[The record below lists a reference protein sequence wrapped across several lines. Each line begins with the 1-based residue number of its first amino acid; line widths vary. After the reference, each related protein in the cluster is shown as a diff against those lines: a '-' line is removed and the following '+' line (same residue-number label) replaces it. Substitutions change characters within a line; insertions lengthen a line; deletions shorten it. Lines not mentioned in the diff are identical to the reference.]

1 MLGKT
6 QSLPSFLWHFI
17 RKYWVIFFLLQ
28 LAYLVW
34 VVEFVAWPHIIRLV
48 IDALAEYK
56 GPKDEIL
63 TAIGSIVLYGAITW
77 LLIEFGFRAS
87 GYISAYVM
95 PKIES
100 DIRMTMFDYVSKHS
114 HTFFANNYSGA
125 LANKINDMPRSS
137 HSILHLI
144 TSLFVPLLVTTIT
157 MTAMFTNL
165 YPLFGIIIFSWVFI
179 HIGICFASSAK
190 CQDLSLIHAE
200 SRSKLAGRIV
210 DTFMNNVS
218 VRIFARRK
226 YEYDLAMEYQ
236 ADEREKHI
244 KALMFMENIKTLL
257 GVICFLFI
265 GVFLTWLEIYSY
277 KSGYIDIGDAVFIFQ
292 GAINMTALTW
302 WAGYELPRLFQEL
315 GVCKQALVLL
325 NTPHQIV
332 DAPDAKPININ
343 KGEIVFE
350 NVTFRYERNNNIF
363 QNQNIRILP
372 GQKVGL
378 VGFSGSGKST
388 FVNLILRYF
397 DINEGRIL
405 IDGQDISKVTQ
416 DSLHEQIAFIPQ
428 EPTLFHR
435 TLMENI
441 RYGNINAS
449 DEEVIAAAESAHCHE
464 FIIKLKD
471 KYNTAVGERG
481 LKLSGGQRQRIAIAR
496 AILKKAP
503 ILIMDEATSALDSVT
518 ESYIQES
525 FDEMAKDSTTLIIA
539 HRLSTLAG
547 MDRILV
553 FKDGYI
559 VEDGTHD
566 ELLELEGHYK
576 ELWDMQSDG
585 FLPEGDDDEEEDY

>member
-1 MLGKT
+1 MLGKS
-6 QSLPSFLWHFI
+6 QSLPSFLWLFI
-17 RKYWVIFFLLQ
+17 RKYWLLFFLLQ

-34 VVEFVAWPHIIRLV
+34 VVEFVAWPHIIRLI
-48 IDALAEYK
+48 IDALSEYK
-56 GPKDEIL
+56 GPKDEIF

-77 LLIEFGFRAS
+77 LIIEFGFRAS

-95 PKIES
+95 PKVES

-114 HTFFANNYSGA
+114 HTFFANSYSGA

-137 HSILHLI
+137 HSIVHLI
-144 TSLFVPLLVTTIT
+144 ASLFVPLLVTTIT
-157 MTAMFTNL
+157 MTIMFTRL
-165 YPLFGIIIFSWVFI
+165 YPLFGIVIFAWVFI
-179 HIGICFASSAK
+179 HIGICFASSGK
-190 CQDLSLIHAE
+190 CQDLSIVHAE

-226 YEYDLAMEYQ
+226 YELDLALEYQ
-236 ADEREKHI
+236 NDENNKHTN
-244 KALMFMENIKTLL
+244 ALMFMENVKALL
-257 GVICFLFI
+257 GIICFLFI

-277 KSGYIDIGDAVFIFQ
+277 KHGYIDIGDIVFIFQ

-332 DAPDAKPININ
+332 DSIDAKPIKVT

-363 QNQNIRILP
+363 DNQNIRILP

-405 IDGQDISKVTQ
+405 IDGQDIAQVTQ

-428 EPTLFHR
+428 EPSLFHR
-435 TLMENI
+435 TLMDNI
-441 RYGNINAS
+441 RYGNINAT
-449 DEEVIAAAESAHCHE
+449 DDEVIDAAKRAHCHE

-471 KYNTAVGERG
+471 KYHTAVGERG

-496 AILKKAP
+496 AALKRAP

-525 FDEMAKDSTTLIIA
+525 FDEMSKDSTTLIIA

-553 FKDGYI
+553 FKDGHI

-566 ELLELEGHYK
+566 ELLELEGHYT
-576 ELWDMQSDG
+576 ELWEMQSDG
-585 FLPEGDDDEEEDY
+585 FLPEGDDDDEEEY